1 MWFDIQVQQIC
12 PSEEWGCFMSAIKEN
27 LPTVFRITGSKSEA
41 RALLGIVKGQFFKD
55 CLLNPLQQDEDSE
68 SKDEQ
73 SEQRKPICL
82 PW

>member
-1 MWFDIQVQQIC
+1 
-12 PSEEWGCFMSAIKEN
+12 MSAIKEN

-55 CLLNPLQQDEDSE
+55 CLLNPSQPDEDSE
-68 SKDEQ
+68 SKDEKL
-73 SEQRKPICL
+73 EQQKPVCL